1 MVGLTQTDPFP
12 SDRQGGDCDDPAA
25 AISGLLKLSAAASQ
39 QQSPYAAVT
48 VAPDAHASA
57 LGATSLPAMNS
68 RMMASGRVD
77 SASPGALPPLSTG
90 VAGVS
95 FMQQHLPGAPS
106 VPVAQEG
113 ASTSW
118 GGLAA
123 RSIGGALGFP
133 WGPSLFGAVHAG
145 PIGNTTSPSSQ
156 EPHMLSN
163 LTVPGAIHSRIAGV
177 IQSWSSGGKSSPA
190 AQKQRRAETARLV
203 AQLDVLCPLPRGG
216 YPVPPLLNAARD
228 LLYHL

>member
-68 RMMASGRVD
+68 GMMASGRVD

-123 RSIGGALGFP
+123 RSIGGAVGFP
-133 WGPSLFGAVHAG
+133 WGPSLFGAMYAG
-145 PIGNTTSPSSQ
+145 PIGKTT
-156 EPHMLSN
+156 SN

-177 IQSWSSGGKSSPA
+177 IQSWSSGVKSSPA